1 MTNTVTLQLTVPEDT
16 EVRLSK
22 EFLKTLKD
30 LIIED
35 KVELTA
41 VSAGEAVTQSME
53 YYETMSE
60 ALVII
65 EDSDEYVKDA
75 EFDDFTKVH
84 KLLAAHVYEED

>member
-1 MTNTVTLQLTVPEDT
+1 MSNTVTLQLEVPKDT

-41 VSAGEAVTQSME
+41 VSCGESITQLMD
-53 YYETMSE
+53 YYEAMSD

-65 EDSDEYVKDA
+65 EGSDEYVKDA

-84 KLLAAHVYEED
+84 KLLAAHVYEND